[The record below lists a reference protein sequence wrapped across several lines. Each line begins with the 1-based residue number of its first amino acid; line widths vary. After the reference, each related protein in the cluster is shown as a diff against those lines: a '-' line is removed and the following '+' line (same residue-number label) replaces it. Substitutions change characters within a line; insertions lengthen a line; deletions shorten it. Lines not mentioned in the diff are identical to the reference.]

1 MATSPVPMFDPTGTV
16 RLIQPDQ
23 VDAATQ
29 AGGMPAVKMIDPEG
43 TPRYVRQDQVD
54 DALANNGKIAPPDQP
69 PAAPQSLL
77 EKELGFVQGLPGMQ
91 MATGAMKGIEKTAAG
106 ALENVASNL
115 APQTPVANQPG
126 PAISEAARQTV
137 AAPLARGA
145 LATAKWLR
153 QNTDTQGW
161 EKVGDVGQ
169 LIGQLVYAPELA
181 EGELAPDAN
190 RAWTYAQSLLQDAK
204 RAKWF
209 EDNPRIAQ
217 LLHIGLQAV
226 RGGAEM
232 GGQTYVTS
240 GGNVPESEQATEA
253 GAIGGG
259 VGGIATEAGTAAL
272 QALGRK
278 AAELMPTVEN
288 LGSGD
293 YRVLRSESQNAQG
306 RSMATP
312 LQKEAANIANQPDI
326 RAERVGA
333 FQQMPGNI
341 AQTGLAN
348 ALNDSEAARMSG
360 PFSVEPPIA
369 QPNVQQV
376 WDHTTP
382 DGRQLNP
389 DQAREE
395 LANIRSQWLSEDNDP
410 AMEQQLEQQY
420 GDLKNKLNLND
431 RFQELAPPTGQGTL
445 SPADA
450 RDALDNLKS
459 RWLAEDWGPQQD
471 AQFKQVYNQLQQQVD
486 RNDSYMANRTMT
498 QPFDIQKALA
508 NTSSLDDAA
517 GHLDLAARQR
527 LQYLTPDL
535 QRQYQMLDATK
546 TRLQDMFDKA
556 AGAPIEQARILPQ
569 IADANSQLEAFFKQ
583 DGVRGILPPS
593 EANQALVDLR
603 RANGFKAL
611 DNVFNKHLTLQPST
625 AAAIGQPSMPTG
637 SLANDIEKI
646 RAKYGDVLG
655 PVLGDQG
662 LNHIIQLGQQVNTPA
677 GADAINTL
685 GGQIAA
691 SYKRHFL
698 NINGMAGALGTA
710 TLYHMGLHAVGLAA
724 LPASV
729 AAATATGARKFVI
742 QRMATDP
749 EFGRAVMYAAQQGIP
764 PRVAGAI
771 LAARL
776 GFSRKV
782 APLFSHTAPPTGDT
796 NATSP

>member
-16 RLIQPDQ
+16 RMIQPDQ

-29 AGGMPAVKMIDPEG
+29 AGGMPAVRMIDPEG

-54 DALANNGKIAPPDQP
+54 DALANNGKIAPPP
-69 PAAPQSLL
+69 PPPGPPPSLL
-77 EKELGFVQGLPGMQ
+77 ERELGFVQNLPGIQ

-106 ALENVASNL
+106 ALENVAGNL

-137 AAPLARGA
+137 AAPVSRGL

-169 LIGQLVYAPELA
+169 LIAQLVYAPELA
-181 EGELAPDAN
+181 EGELAPDAS
-190 RAWTYAQSLLQDAK
+190 RAFTYAQSLLQDAK

-209 EDNPRIAQ
+209 EENPAIAK
-217 LLHIGLQAV
+217 LLHIGLQTA
-226 RGGAEM
+226 RGSAEM

-240 GGNVPESEQATEA
+240 GGNAPETKTALES

-259 VGGIATEAGTAAL
+259 AGGLVTEAGGAAL
-272 QALGRK
+272 RALGRQ
-278 AAELMPTVEN
+278 ATELMPSIEN

-293 YRVLRSESQNAQG
+293 YRVLRSEAEGPQG
-306 RSMATP
+306 QSIATP
-312 LQKEAANIANQPDI
+312 LQKEAANIASQPGI
-326 RAERVGA
+326 RAERVA
-333 FQQMPGNI
+333 ALQQMPGSI
-341 AQTGLAN
+341 ARTGLEN
-348 ALNDSEAARMSG
+348 ALTESEAARMTG
-360 PFSVEPPIA
+360 PFSSEPPIA
-369 QPNVQQV
+369 QPNVANA

-382 DGRQLNP
+382 DGRSLNP
-389 DQAREE
+389 DEAREE

-410 AMEQQLEQQY
+410 AIEQQLEQQY
-420 GDLKNKLNLND
+420 GDLKNKLNLHD
-431 RFQELAPPTGQGTL
+431 RFQETAPPTGPGTL

-450 RDALDNLKS
+450 RDALDNLKT

-486 RNDSYMANRTMT
+486 RHDSYMMNRTMT
-498 QPFDIQKALA
+498 QPFDIKNALA
-508 NTSSLDDAA
+508 NTNSLDDAA

-535 QRQYQMLDATK
+535 QRQYQMLNASR
-546 TRLQDMFDKA
+546 TRLQDAFDKA
-556 AGAPIEQARILPQ
+556 AGTPLEQARILPQ
-569 IADANSQLEAFFKQ
+569 IADANKQLESFFQQ
-583 DGVRGILPPS
+583 DGVRGVLPPS
-593 EANQALVDLR
+593 EAQQALVDLR

-611 DNVFNKHLTLQPST
+611 DNAFNRHLSLQPST
-625 AAAIGQPSMPTG
+625 AAAIGQPSVPTG

-646 RAKYGDVLG
+646 KNQYGDVLD
-655 PVLGDQG
+655 PVLGNDG
-662 LNHIIQLGQQVNTPA
+662 LNHAIKLGQQVNTPE
-677 GADAINTL
+677 GADAVTSLI
-685 GGQIAA
+685 GHIGAA
-691 SYKRHFL
+691 YKRHFI
-698 NINGMAGALGTA
+698 NIGGLVGAAGIG
-710 TLYHMGLHAVGLAA
+710 TLYHIMGDLGLGAAPAALAA
-724 LPASV
+724 SS
-729 AAATATGARKFVI
+729 AAGARKYVI
-742 QRMATDP
+742 QRLATDP
-749 EFGRAVMYAAQQGIP
+749 EFNRAVRYSVQQGIP

-776 GFSRKV
+776 GLSRLV
-782 APLFSHTAPPTGDT
+782 APLITRTAPATGDA